1 MHNLLIAPA
10 GPGRGAGGLALARRL
25 GVARFNFRPA
35 YFVRWTPGQL
45 RRLAAVFSALRLV
58 LTRWADAGR
67 PVEVVNLSRHGTTPL
82 YNDSLTVDTDGE
94 VYASN
99 LVLAEAVRPRR
110 SLLRLG
116 RVSGP
121 RALKARPTAT
131 SAEVLGGSFPAAVLD
146 DTRRADAALTAFCR
160 ALEEG
165 RMAEAR

>member
-1 MHNLLIAPA
+1 M
-10 GPGRGAGGLALARRL
+10 
-25 GVARFNFRPA
+25 
-35 YFVRWTPGQL
+35 RWTPGQL